1 MMTRTSDVVI
11 CGAGIAGIS
20 AAYHL
25 AVRQNVR
32 DVILVDERAP
42 FSLTSDKS
50 TECYR
55 NWWPGPGDAMVRLTN
70 RSIDILEELARESD
84 NAFHLSRRGYLFVT
98 GNPARIPHFRRVA
111 RESCDLGAGPL
122 RIHDGQPGAATYTP
136 APATGFEE
144 LPTGAD
150 LLLDPDLI
158 GQHFPF
164 LSGDV
169 VAALHT
175 RRCGRMSAQQLGM
188 YMLEQA
194 RARGARLLNARVE
207 GVDVEGGRVR
217 GVRVSD
223 AAGSRLSDAAGSRLR
238 DAAGSYRIATDAFV
252 NAAGPFV
259 KEVGAMLGVDLPI
272 SCELHAKIAYN
283 DHLGIIPQSA
293 PLFYWADP
301 QGLPW
306 SDEERHLL
314 AESAETRWL
323 LEPFPPGPHGLP
335 EGTPG
340 SRSQLCL
347 WTYDVETM
355 EPVVPPP
362 LPDPHYFEVVLRGL
376 SRMIPGLDVYFDRL
390 PRPMIDGGYYAKT
403 VENRPIIGPLPV
415 EGAYII
421 GAMSGFGIMA
431 GCGAGEL
438 LAAHVTGAPLPDYA
452 PWFLLERYQDP
463 AYQDV
468 LANWDDSGQL

>member
-1 MMTRTSDVVI
+1 MMTRTGNVVI

-25 AVRQNVR
+25 AVRQKVR

-42 FSLTSDKS
+42 LSLTSDKS

-70 RSIDILEELARESD
+70 RSIDILEELARES
-84 NAFHLSRRGYLFVT
+84 NNVFRLSRRGYLFVT
-98 GNPARIPHFRRVA
+98 GDPARIPHFQRVA
-111 RESCDLGAGPL
+111 RDSCALGAGPL
-122 RIHDGQPGAATYTP
+122 RVHQGEPGAAAYSP
-136 APATGFEE
+136 APATGFEG

-150 LLLDPDLI
+150 LILDPALI
-158 GQHFPF
+158 QEHFSF

-188 YMLEQA
+188 YMLE
-194 RARGARLLNARVE
+194 RAREHGARFLNARVE

-217 GVRVSD
+217 GVR
-223 AAGSRLSDAAGSRLR
+223 LR
-238 DAAGSYRIATDAFV
+238 TPSGPQRIATGTFV

-259 KEVGAMLGVDLPI
+259 KEVGAMVGVDLPV

-283 DHLGIIPQSA
+283 DRLGIIPQSA

-301 QGLPW
+301 QHLPW
-306 SDEERHLL
+306 SDEERRLL
-314 AESAETRWL
+314 AGSEETQWL

-340 SRSQLCL
+340 SQSQLCL

-376 SRMIPGLDVYFDRL
+376 SRMIPGLDAYFDRL
-390 PRPMIDGGYYAKT
+390 PRPVIDGGYYAKT
-403 VENRPIIGPLPV
+403 GENRPLIGPLPV
-415 EGAYII
+415 EGAYLI
-421 GAMSGFGIMA
+421 GALSGFGIMT

-452 PWFLLERYQDP
+452 SWFLLERYQDP
-463 AYQDV
+463 AYQAL
-468 LANWDDSGQL
+468 LADWDDSGQL

>member
-1 MMTRTSDVVI
+1 MTRTSNVVI

-32 DVILVDERAP
+32 NVILVDERAP
-42 FSLTSDKS
+42 LCLTSDKS

-70 RSIDILEELARESD
+70 RSIDLLEELARESD

-98 GNPARIPHFRRVA
+98 GDLAQIPRFRRVA
-111 RESCDLGAGPL
+111 EESCALGAGPL
-122 RIHDGQPGAATYTP
+122 RVHGDGAGKEPYTP
-136 APATGFEE
+136 APATGFED

-150 LLLDPDLI
+150 LILDPGLI
-158 GQHFPF
+158 REHFAF
-164 LSGDV
+164 LSHDV

-188 YMLEQA
+188 YMLE
-194 RARGARLLNARVE
+194 RARERGVRLLNARLE
-207 GVDVEGGRVR
+207 GIDVEGGRVR
-217 GVRVSD
+217 GVR
-223 AAGSRLSDAAGSRLR
+223 LR
-238 DAAGSYRIATDAFV
+238 DAAGVRRIATDTFV

-259 KEVGAMLGVDLPI
+259 KEVGAMVGVDLPV

-283 DHLGIIPQSA
+283 DHLGVIPQVA

-301 QGLPW
+301 QHLPW
-306 SDEERHLL
+306 SEEERRLL
-314 AESAETRWL
+314 AESEETRWL

-340 SRSQLCL
+340 SQSQLCL
-347 WTYDVETM
+347 WTYDVEKM

-376 SRMIPGLDVYFDRL
+376 SRMIPGLTAYFERL
-390 PRPMIDGGYYAKT
+390 PRPVVDGGYYAKT
-403 VENRPIIGPLPV
+403 AENRPLIGPLPV
-415 EGAYII
+415 EGAYIL
-421 GAMSGFGIMA
+421 GALSGFGIMV
-431 GCGAGEL
+431 GCAAGEL
-438 LAAHVTGAPLPDYA
+438 LAAHVTGASLPDYA
-452 PWFLLERYQDP
+452 PWFLLERYQDA